1 MKMLELN
8 YYHGEIFEKYK
19 INTVLLALVDK
30 HKLQNES
37 IDFNELSNRK
47 NNYSIMALLGSQI
60 KNFNDDV
67 YKDIDTNDIILAL
80 SKLKQIDEQITIN
93 ESHNKDYILE
103 MAEQMY
109 YEYSQKGLINNENS
123 FHLKDKENFMSVN
136 LQLMNEINA
145 GIRSYQN
152 KIPYLRSYREEKYQT
167 GDALL
172 PVGGAPHH
180 NGDADNYNISGL
192 IEREDYYSVKENEHA
207 DDRGRNL
214 LGKNTYPGRKNS
226 QVFANRTDEHDPVD
240 ELGPN
245 EDDRH
250 VGVVRGGNATEYG
263 AEKGL
268 CNAGGNGKINLYQ
281 YRKEATNSTHCNSV
295 ENVNGPSGAS
305 RRSSL
310 NFLGEEDGDRTHM
323 IGVDHVSGINDDRGE
338 LLGERSARNSSN
350 NRRRS
355 SLSNATRYHQGEQD
369 LLRDPAKGAYLKRE
383 MGLAR
388 LSGLTDQARKTAQY
402 EREEEDNSLTENNR
416 RNSALSNAQ
425 DLGLAMENETTTHR
439 RRSFYDADHAN
450 RVNSNMWG
458 HRNTRAHAS
467 GSGKGRF
474 EKNGDLL
481 RKEDLNYYGTESK
494 RAMSNIN
501 NIMGAYH
508 AGGNNMPR
516 AKLTA
521 HGNIF
526 TKKGLNNNGR
536 NGSNAPNSVLENIDK
551 AEQEIVNNHLKNS
564 LTQNEYVARRMSS
577 ILLNPT
583 MPQKEIFSNRVVP
596 PYDQHGKHGKMCQQ
610 SVTKFSPRNPS
621 NGNKYTGDLS
631 LHKYSA
637 VGQRKNY
644 TADTNNNSSFI
655 VSNSVN
661 KNNTSEEDSI
671 IHVIGGRG
679 GADHENKQFLVR
691 PRNSLFMRER
701 NMHFN
706 SVERNNGSN
715 TPLINMDSV
724 SNFSRNVPKSIESNL
739 NMYTNKHSRALDIND
754 LNSNASRN
762 YVNSSNSFKSDFTAM
777 RENYVKMMDR
787 SKSLTSQIY
796 RTPVA
801 QRYM

>member
-19 INTVLLALVDK
+19 INSVLSALVDK

-93 ESHNKDYILE
+93 ESRNKDYILE

-109 YEYSQKGLINNENS
+109 YEYSQKGHISNENS
-123 FHLKDKENFMSVN
+123 FHLNGKENFITVN

-152 KIPYLRSYREEKYQT
+152 KIPYLRSHWEEKYPR

-180 NGDADNYNISGL
+180 NNGDADNYNTSGL
-192 IEREDYYSVKENEHA
+192 IEREDYYSVKQSELA

-214 LGKNTYPGRKNS
+214 LGKNTHPSRKNS
-226 QVFANRTDEHDPVD
+226 QVFANRTDEHDQVD

-245 EDDRH
+245 EDDSH
-250 VGVVRGGNATEYG
+250 LGVLRGANATEYG
-263 AEKGL
+263 AEKAL
-268 CNAGGNGKINLYQ
+268 CNAGGSGKSNLYQ
-281 YRKEATNSTHCNSV
+281 YRKEATNSTYCNSV
-295 ENVNGPSGAS
+295 ENVNGPGGAS

-310 NFLGEEDGDRTHM
+310 NFLGEEEGDGA
-323 IGVDHVSGINDDRGE
+323 HVSGINDDRGE
-338 LLGERSARNSSN
+338 RMGERLGERSARSTSN
-350 NRRRS
+350 HRRRS
-355 SLSNATRYHQGEQD
+355 SLSNGTRYHQGEQA
-369 LLRDPAKGAYLKRE
+369 LIRDPSKGAYLKRE
-383 MGLAR
+383 TGLAR
-388 LSGLTDQARKTAQY
+388 PSAHMGQARKTAQY
-402 EREEEDNSLTENNR
+402 ERGEEDNNLAENNR
-416 RNSALSNAQ
+416 RNSALSSAQ
-425 DLGLAMENETTTHR
+425 DLGIAMENEPTTHR
-439 RRSFYDADHAN
+439 RRSFYDAEHVS
-450 RVNSNMWG
+450 RINSNMWG
-458 HRNTRAHAS
+458 HRHTRAHAS

-474 EKNGDLL
+474 EKNGELL
-481 RKEDLNYYGTESK
+481 RKEDLNYYGAESK
-494 RAMSNIN
+494 RAMSNVN
-501 NIMGAYH
+501 SIMGAYH
-508 AGGNNMPR
+508 PGGKIP
-516 AKLTA
+516 A

-526 TKKGLNNNGR
+526 TKKGLNSNGR
-536 NGSNAPNSVLENIDK
+536 NGGNGGNAPNSVLENIDK

-583 MPQKEIFSNRVVP
+583 MPQKEIFGGRVVP
-596 PYDQHGKHGKMCQQ
+596 PYGHQGHQGHQGQQYPQ
-610 SVTKFSPRNPS
+610 SVTAFPPRNPS
-621 NGNKYTGDLS
+621 SGNNYPGDLS
-631 LHKYSA
+631 LQKYSTL
-637 VGQRKNY
+637 GQRKNY
-644 TADTNNNSSFI
+644 TAYTNNNSSYI
-655 VSNSVN
+655 VSSSVN
-661 KNNTSEEDSI
+661 KNNPSEEDSI
-671 IHVIGGRG
+671 IHVLGGRG
-679 GADHENKQFLVR
+679 GTDHENKQFVAR
-691 PRNSLFMRER
+691 PRNSYLMRER

-706 SVERNNGSN
+706 SVERNNSSN

-724 SNFSRNVPKSIESNL
+724 SNFSRNVPKSIESNVNL
-739 NMYTNKHSRALDIND
+739 YTNKHSRALDIND

-777 RENYVKMMDR
+777 RENYAKMLDR
-787 SKSLTSQIY
+787 SKSLTSQVY
-796 RTPVA
+796 RAPVA